1 MYKFTRFEDAYEYE
15 GKGHFKCHCIRLH
28 DPKDVNEGSIVHG
41 ITTFLPGGGSNGGV
55 AEFEMI
61 YHTLDGEMTVYMKNE
76 GDTEET
82 EYVMHAGDS
91 MYFGKGT
98 FRRLMNNSK
107 DVVHMMTIMVRP
119 Q

>member
-1 MYKFTRFEDAYEYE
+1 
-15 GKGHFKCHCIRLH
+15 
-28 DPKDVNEGSIVHG
+28 
-41 ITTFLPGGGSNGGV
+41 
-55 AEFEMI
+55 MI